1 MMSSS
6 KNKPG
11 PPADRK
17 LGEGNAAPADR
28 ATVTRPSLARDQNTG
43 RDCKC
48 SSEHTAKCNDRHA
61 DCNSKKGAARES
73 ASRASTPASSSSKSS
88 KGVKCDGKHRDGNGH
103 SKKANKPGDCAPHN
117 KGATCGSGKDFS
129 VRQLAAEVESYH
141 RTEWYTQCVG
151 QGFATQ
157 AALDRFNDFVRA
169 NADGIDPRM
178 APVCR
183 HCYSSD
189 LVLCDCF
196 VATAAANAAVL
207 EGDALLVPNAKRNF
221 VWQWDWWNRIKR
233 MFVRPNYDPQLPIN
247 HQIGWLSNASLG
259 DDLVNTEM
267 LAYIRLYLNVDYT
280 INGVFDRRSKL
291 AHAKK
296 LALRW
301 LDEKKIPMKARETSL
316 AASCLS
322 ATVQKATDMEDDDM
336 LLARNNEKHNITQY
350 FRRPPGIGMLQVVW
364 IGGLLMCPALT
375 VRTARA
381 AISFAEWTLIRL
393 TTPLIQIWAS
403 GSVSGVRLE
412 ARTALNIVRAVLASI
427 SNGIV
432 MPCFIATRQWLC
444 NTALTMSSAASN
456 TAISNVL
463 PIGATLISSC

>member
-1 MMSSS
+1 MATNTKELDLTQTKSSAVVGGQRKGIQKQKHSNGSSS
-6 KNKPG
+6 N
-11 PPADRK
+11 RNSH
-17 LGEGNAAPADR
+17 L
-28 ATVTRPSLARDQNTG
+28 PSSAG
-43 RDCKC
+43 GSGK
-48 SSEHTAKCNDRHA
+48 S
-61 DCNSKKGAARES
+61 S
-73 ASRASTPASSSSKSS
+73 ASASSNSINSTGTMEG
-88 KGVKCDGKHRDGNGH
+88 KGVKCGGKHRDGHGH
-103 SKKANKPGDCAPHN
+103 SKKANKPGDRAPHD

-157 AALDRFNDFVRA
+157 AALDRFNEFVRA
-169 NADGIDPRM
+169 NADGIDPRV

-196 VATAAANAAVL
+196 VAAAAANAAVL

-221 VWQWDWWNRIKR
+221 VWQWDWWNRVKR

-259 DDLVNTEM
+259 DDMVNTEM

-350 FRRPPGIGMLQVVW
+350 FRRPPGFGMLRVVV
-364 IGGLLMCPALT
+364 IAGLLMCPGLT

-381 AISFAEWTLIRL
+381 AMSITEWTFVRL
-393 TTPLIQIWAS
+393 TTPVIQFWAH
-403 GSVSGVRLE
+403 GSAMFVRLE
-412 ARTALNIVRAVLASI
+412 ARTALNLVRAVLESTW
-427 SNGIV
+427 SGIA
-432 MPCFIATRQWLC
+432 MPCYIATRQWLC
-444 NTALTMSSAASN
+444 NTALTMSSTASR

-463 PIGATLISSC
+463 QNGATLTSGC